1 MDYNTNM
8 TLVVQFIET
17 LLLGVGFCGVLVT
30 LLFIIRRH

>member
-17 LLLGVGFCGVLVT
+17 LLLGVGFCGVMVALM
-30 LLFIIRRH
+30 FIIRGH

>member
-17 LLLGVGFCGVLVT
+17 LLLGVSFCGVLIT